1 MNSYV
6 WKGTAFLCARAE
18 MSKDKGKGK
27 SVEEVWKKNS
37 LSAGKTLSQEGEGK
51 GEGEGKAQARAVCS
65 SDAVCSSGAEPRR
78 KWSWPRMA
86 KHA

>member
-1 MNSYV
+1 
-6 WKGTAFLCARAE
+6 

-37 LSAGKTLSQEGEGK
+37 LSVGKTLSQEGEGK

-65 SDAVCSSGAEPRR
+65 SDAVCSSGAAPRR

-86 KHA
+86 KHAWP